1 MVKKLKKVGNA
12 AIQNSSSTTARSI
25 VNASSTAHFSKIKLK
40 GIQEMSAKCSEDQKW
55 IIQLQ
60 QVRF

>member
-1 MVKKLKKVGNA
+1 MVKTLKKVGNA
-12 AIQNSSSTTARSI
+12 DIQNNSSATVRSI
-25 VNASSTAHFSKIKLK
+25 VNASSTGRFSKIKLK

-60 QVRF
+60 QVRS